1 MLCYMDK
8 SEIIDILRD
17 DLHLA
22 NVSIDAYMLNPYIFV
37 LRSTEKSLTAYVDD
51 ERIIMRRNDKHK
63 TNVVNIPCD
72 SVEDVRVKLT
82 EDYKYRVSFNVNNV
96 CYSVF
101 AEVC

>member
-1 MLCYMDK
+1 M
-8 SEIIDILRD
+8 
-17 DLHLA
+17 HLA

-37 LRSTEKSLTAYVDD
+37 LRSTEKSLTAYIDD
-51 ERIIMRRNDKHK
+51 ERIIMRRNGKHK
-63 TNVVNIPCD
+63 TTVVNVPCD